1 MSTLLNDPVIFVL
14 ILLLGLLAG
23 TLGGMLGVGGSVVMI
38 PGLAILFSF
47 SKSAEPNQHLF
58 QASAMIVNVVVSVP
72 AMLRHRK
79 AGALVGD
86 ALIWMLPAAMVFI
99 LIGVWISNLPVFA
112 GADGG
117 RWLGR
122 ILALFLIYVI
132 AANIR
137 KLLSGSST
145 EHVDARRITPSRGLS
160 VGAVMGTIAGLLGIG
175 GGAIAVPL
183 QQMLMKLPLR
193 NCIGNSS
200 AIICISATIGA
211 IYKNATLAQHA
222 ATTPGTS
229 PIDWHTSLLIAALLA
244 PTAWFGAR
252 LGAGLTHRLPLRQVR
267 IAFILLMAVAAWKM
281 AGLPFSLFGS

>member
-1 MSTLLNDPVIFVL
+1 MGTLLNDPVMYVL

-23 TLGGMLGVGGSVVMI
+23 ALGGMLGVGGSVVMI

-47 SKSAEPNQHLF
+47 NKSAEPNQHLF

-79 AGALVGD
+79 AGALVSD
-86 ALIWMLPAAMVFI
+86 ALVWMLPAALVFI
-99 LIGVWISNLPVFA
+99 LVGVWVSNLPVFE
-112 GADGG
+112 GAAGG

-122 ILALFLIYVI
+122 LLAVFLVYVI
-132 AANIR
+132 VLNSL
-137 KLLSGSST
+137 KLRT
-145 EHVDARRITPSRGLS
+145 RTPAEQVDAKHVTPARGLT

-183 QQMLMKLPLR
+183 QQVLMKLPLR

-200 AIICISATIGA
+200 AIICISAGVGA
-211 IYKNATLAQHA
+211 IYKNATLAQH
-222 ATTPGTS
+222 TS
-229 PIDWHTSLLIAALLA
+229 IAGANPIDWHTSLLIAVLLA
-244 PTAWFGAR
+244 PTAWFGSR

-267 IAFILLMAVAAWKM
+267 VAFILLMAVAAWKM
-281 AGLPFSLFGS
+281 AAILPGLLVG